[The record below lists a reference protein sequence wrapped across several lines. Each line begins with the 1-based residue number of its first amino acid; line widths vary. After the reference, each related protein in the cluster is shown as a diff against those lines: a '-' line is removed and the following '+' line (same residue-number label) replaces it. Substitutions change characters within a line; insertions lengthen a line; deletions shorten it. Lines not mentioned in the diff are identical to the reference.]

1 MLGNESDRLALLDF
15 KKRITEDPLSVMSSW
30 NHSIHFCSWVGIA
43 CHRAT
48 QRVLILDL
56 EDKQLVGSIPPS
68 IGNLTRLIEISLGIN
83 EFHGEIPQELGRLR
97 TLESLNL
104 SFNSLGGKI
113 PTNMS
118 HCTQLRVF
126 DLLSNKIIGSIP
138 RQLSSWLSLTL
149 LKLGGNDLSGT
160 IPGWIGNFSSL
171 RGLGLA
177 HNNFQGSIPNELG
190 HITTL
195 QIFLVGGNNLSGML
209 PSSIYNIS
217 SIYMFG
223 VQINHLH
230 GELPPNL
237 GIMLPNLEVFLCDI
251 NNFTGNIPVS
261 LSNASRLQRID
272 FSTNGFTGTVPG
284 ESLGS
289 LRSLISLNFGEN
301 RLGNGKLGDLSFLNF
316 LANCTS
322 LKKLGLGYNHFGGE
336 IPRSIANLSTQLQ
349 VLYLGVNLLHGSLPN
364 GIGNLINLA
373 DLDMTYT
380 YLAGVVPEEIGK
392 LKKMKRLA
400 LNANKF
406 SGPIPSSLGN
416 ITSLTELF
424 MDGNSFEGS
433 IPPSLGNCKNLLKL
447 LLNNNNLTGSIPK
460 KLMEI
465 STLSGRLDLSGNYLT
480 GSLPSE
486 VGDLVHLTVLNVS
499 NNKLSGEI
507 PSTIGRCT
515 SLGGLYLDDNKFEG
529 TIPQSLKDLKG
540 LEELDISSN
549 NLSGQIPEFISK
561 LRALKY
567 LNLSHNDFEG
577 ELPKEGIFS
586 NVSGVSVLGNHRLC
600 GGIPELHQPAC
611 PKNKHHSSRGLLSP
625 KVVIPI
631 SCALAFIIAL
641 SCFFG
646 ARSMLKKSRDELV
659 TSRSYKDWKLGVSYS
674 QLVASTNGFSV
685 DNLIGSG
692 SFGSVFKGVIPSDG
706 TVVAVKVLNLQQQGA
721 SKSFND
727 ECKALRSV
735 RHRNLLKIITACS
748 SIDNHGRD
756 FKSLVFEFMRNGSLD
771 SWLHPR
777 DEEQPPSK
785 RLNFMQRLNI
795 AIDVASAL
803 DYLHNHCETSIVHC
817 DLKPSN
823 VLLDEDMVAHVGD
836 FGLARFLLEAS
847 NDHSLSQTMSSQLK
861 GSIGYIPPEYGMGG
875 QVSIL
880 GDVYSYGILLLEMFT
895 GKTPTDDMFIEGL
908 SIYKF
913 AAMALPDH
921 VMDVVDPSL
930 LLDLEVDGSVNDDR
944 YERTA
949 LPRRN
954 NHRVVKAKKVE
965 ECLFDVMQI
974 GLSCCAVSP
983 KERMLLNMV
992 VGKMS
997 AIRDSYLKVQEG

>member
-1 MLGNESDRLALLDF
+1 MEHSRTIRNLVLLKFLHGFFLLVLCMMSTFPESAAFPSSTLLGNESDRLALLDF

-30 NHSIHFCSWVGIA
+30 NHSIHFCSWVGIT

-56 EDKQLVGSIPPS
+56 QDKQLVGSIPPS

-83 EFHGEIPQELGRLR
+83 KFHGEIPQELGRLR

-104 SFNSLGGKI
+104 SFNSFGGKL

-118 HCTQLRVF
+118 HCTQLRF
-126 DLLSNKIIGSIP
+126 LDLFSNKIIGSIP
-138 RQLSSWLSLTL
+138 RQLSSWLSLTI
-149 LKLGGNDLSGT
+149 LKLARNNLSGT

-171 RGLGLA
+171 RSLRLGG
-177 HNNFQGSIPNELG
+177 NNFQGSIPNELG

-195 QIFLVGGNNLSGML
+195 QIFLVGENNLSGML

-217 SIYMFG
+217 SIYVFG
-223 VQINHLH
+223 VFMNQFH

-237 GIMLPNLEVFLCDI
+237 GILLPNLKEFYCDI

-261 LSNASRLQRID
+261 LSNASRLQVID
-272 FSTNGFTGTVPG
+272 FATNDFTGTVPG
-284 ESLGS
+284 EILSLS
-289 LRSLISLNFGEN
+289 IN
-301 RLGNGKLGDLSFLNF
+301 R
-316 LANCTS
+316 
-322 LKKLGLGYNHFGGE
+322 FGGE
-336 IPRSIANLSTQLQ
+336 IPRSIANLSTQLKTI
-349 VLYLGVNLLHGSLPN
+349 YLGGNLLHGSLPN
-364 GIGNLINLA
+364 GIGNLINLTV
-373 DLDMTYT
+373 LLMSNN

-392 LKKMKRLA
+392 LEKIGQLY
-400 LNANKF
+400 LHDNKF

-416 ITSLTELF
+416 MTSLLELSMEKNNF
-424 MDGNSFEGS
+424 QGS
-433 IPPSLGNCKNLLKL
+433 IPPSLGNCQNLLL
-447 LLNNNNLTGSIPK
+447 LSLYNNNLTGSIPQ
-460 KLMEI
+460 KLMEL
-465 STLSGRLDLSGNYLT
+465 STLSISLDLSENYLT
-480 GSLPSE
+480 GPLPSN
-486 VGDLVHLTVLNVS
+486 VGDLVHLTRLNVS

-507 PSTIGRCT
+507 PSTISSCT

-529 TIPQSLKDLKG
+529 TIPH

-549 NLSGQIPEFISK
+549 NLSGQIPEFLGK
-561 LRALKY
+561 LGALKY
-567 LNLSHNDFEG
+567 LNLSYNDFEG

-586 NVSGVSVLGNHRLC
+586 NVSSASVLGNHRLC
-600 GGIPELHQPAC
+600 GGIPQLHLPAC
-611 PKNKHHSSRGLLSP
+611 HKNKHHSSGGPFPP

-641 SCFFG
+641 SCFFS
-646 ARSMLKKSRDELV
+646 ARSMLKKSRDGLV
-659 TSRSYKDWKLGVSYS
+659 TSCSYKDWKLGVSYS
-674 QLVASTNGFSV
+674 QLVESTNGLSV

-692 SFGSVFKGVIPSDG
+692 SFGSVYKGVIPSDG

-735 RHRNLLKIITACS
+735 RHRNLVKIITSCS

-756 FKSLVFEFMRNGSLD
+756 FKSLVFEFMPNGSLD

-777 DEEQPPSK
+777 DEDQSPSK

-795 AIDVASAL
+795 AIDVAYAL

-847 NDHSLSQTMSSQLK
+847 NDPSLSQT
-861 GSIGYIPPEYGMGG
+861 I
-875 QVSIL
+875 
-880 GDVYSYGILLLEMFT
+880 YGILLLEMFT

-913 AAMALPDH
+913 VAMALPDL

-930 LLDLEVDGSVNDDR
+930 LLDLEADGSV
-944 YERTA
+944 
-949 LPRRN
+949 
-954 NHRVVKAKKVE
+954 K
-965 ECLFDVMQI
+965 ECLFAVMQI
-974 GLSCCAVSP
+974 GLSCCAISP

-997 AIRDSYLKVQEG
+997 AIKDSYLKVQEG